1 MGWLP
6 ADRRAALLW
15 AREYMRLLR
24 YDLLIGLRL
33 LQAYSRGW
41 EAALANLV
49 VASLALA
56 FWIGLRDRGSALFA
70 LLPER
75 NYFIVFSV
83 LIGVATFLGW
93 RRILRHRKG
102 SLVSW
107 DAWDPCAAGVYCIAI
122 GSGAALGLMGLVLF
136 YRSPEI
142 FASDKTVAGLMVLLV
157 AVSALTYGS
166 LAWIANLQW
175 FSRGGWLS
183 RSWLPRL
190 IAGRH
195 GLTQAIAIQ
204 QIGLSRLGL
213 SAVVGALFL
222 SMCGIS
228 IWMNFSSRWASHDLL
243 LMMVF
248 LSAALPILIASRG
261 DFATA
266 KLCQAYGYSRRR
278 LILTFGAPPLLMAV
292 VSAAVLLALHPASI
306 QFFPVFGLVLVIAM
320 LNVAALILSYYRYP
334 TKTAAMLS
342 LQKWLWGIGL
352 IGVLFPPAALVVL
365 AAWIWHLTRPIVA
378 TELQRI

>member
-1 MGWLP
+1 MSWLP
-6 ADRRAALLW
+6 AGRRAALLW
-15 AREYMRLLR
+15 VREHMRLLR
-24 YDLLIGLRL
+24 YDLLIALRL
-33 LQAYSRGW
+33 LQANSRGW
-41 EAALANLV
+41 QATLANLV
-49 VASLALA
+49 VAGLALA

-70 LLPER
+70 LVPER
-75 NYFIVFSV
+75 NYYLVFSALV
-83 LIGVATFLGW
+83 SGATFLGW

-102 SLVSW
+102 SLLSW
-107 DAWDPCAAGVYCIAI
+107 DAWNPYAAGIYCVAI
-122 GSGAALGLMGLVLF
+122 GSGTALGLTGLALF

-142 FASDKTVAGLMVLLV
+142 FASDKVLAGLMALLV
-157 AVSALTYGS
+157 AVSVFTYGF
-166 LAWIANLQW
+166 LASTANVQW
-175 FSRGGWLS
+175 FSRGVSLS

-190 IAGRH
+190 IEGRH
-195 GLTQAIAIQ
+195 GLAPAIAIQ

-222 SMCGIS
+222 TMCGIS

-278 LILTFGAPPLLMAV
+278 LILAFGAPPLLMAA

-306 QFFPVFGLVLVIAM
+306 QFFPIFALVLVIAM

-352 IGVLFPPAALVVL
+352 IGVVFPPAALVVL

-378 TELQRI
+378 TELQRT